1 MHPERMSNPSFQ
13 QVQISEMKTKRVAHI
28 LLAFEAQGPG
38 PDPIVL
44 TGLPHWME
52 ILVLQIHQGFIHSRR
67 VLYWKI
73 SCRLSHFLLYPFPPH
88 FSSQKLFSTWQCP
101 FSLKFLVYCP
111 SLMQVSAC
119 LRQAFSSWLPVH
131 LAILGSRLLGLPGYP
146 GVTCVALMVPWWIEL
161 ISYSQLLIFRDFP
174 TLPTSSS

>member
-44 TGLPHWME
+44 TGVPHWME
-52 ILVLQIHQGFIHSRR
+52 ILVLRIHQGFIHSRR
-67 VLYWKI
+67 FLYWKI
-73 SCRLSHFLLYPFPPH
+73 NCRLSHFLLYPFPPH

-111 SLMQVSAC
+111 SLMQVSSAPAC
-119 LRQAFSSWLPVH
+119 GRHS
-131 LAILGSRLLGLPGYP
+131 LPGSQFTWPLQAAGCWGYLDTQ
-146 GVTCVALMVPWWIEL
+146 GALVWL
-161 ISYSQLLIFRDFP
+161 
-174 TLPTSSS
+174 